1 MSSTSAPAPAAS
13 RWPAG
18 ESRVAPS
25 DPVSVLASRFVPV
38 AVGETFERYTIES
51 LIGRGGMGEVYR
63 AVDTRL
69 RRKVAL
75 KVLRPD
81 RDHPEAVARLF
92 REARS
97 AAVLTHPNTVAI
109 HDIGE
114 GEGIFYIV
122 MELVTGQSL
131 LAYVGDDR
139 VPTARKL
146 SWLVDVARALG
157 AAHKTGVIHRDVKPS
172 NVMVSD
178 DGVVKVLDFGL
189 AKPLAPVSFRTQQG
203 HVLGTPRYMA
213 PEHLAGAEIDA
224 RTDQYAYGLTAYEL
238 VAGKHP
244 GGVLAGPVDVPALD
258 ALVPGISRGV
268 AQVVARAMATRPEDR
283 FASMEE
289 LAVALE
295 DAMAGKT
302 PRAAPGIALTAA
314 AAAGEAS
321 ETTERAGGGG
331 AGVAVLF
338 EERDP
343 EADRRTVT
351 ARTTAGATL
360 LMAEAPPAIAAAL
373 AATRPPTPAA
383 VPPTRS
389 SIERTLLSA
398 DAPTAAAPVA
408 KTLLAAGSVTPAM
421 EAARDSAVRK
431 ANADAKANAKAKA
444 KANAKANANANA
456 NANAEEDAPLS
467 RLPAGVP
474 PRRSGARL
482 LGGIALLGVCAF
494 VGAYYG
500 SKELGRS
507 DAAAGPT
514 AVPETAAL
522 AALAASARGATS
534 GASATSAT
542 ATSLPATAPS
552 ASVPGAA
559 STPAPLLKRPT
570 RPTAASPTTPAP
582 PTVTNR

>member
-1 MSSTSAPAPAAS
+1 M
-13 RWPAG
+13 
-18 ESRVAPS
+18 
-25 DPVSVLASRFVPV
+25 LASRFVPV

-81 RDHPEAVARLF
+81 RDHPDAVARLF

-109 HDIGE
+109 HDIGQA
-114 GEGIFYIV
+114 EGIFYIV

-244 GGVLAGPVDVPALD
+244 GGVLAGPVDVFALD

-268 AQVVARAMATRPEDR
+268 AQVVARAMAMRPEDR

-302 PRAAPGIALTAA
+302 PRAAPGIALAAA

-331 AGVAVLF
+331 AGEAVLL

-343 EADRRTVT
+343 EVDRATVT

-373 AATRPPTPAA
+373 AAAAAPAATRPPTPAA
-383 VPPTRS
+383 MPPTRS

-431 ANADAKANAKAKA
+431 ANADANANANAKA
-444 KANAKANANANA
+444 KANAK
-456 NANAEEDAPLS
+456 EDAPLS

-474 PRRSGARL
+474 PRRSGSRL

-534 GASATSAT
+534 GASGASATSAT

>member
-1 MSSTSAPAPAAS
+1 
-13 RWPAG
+13 
-18 ESRVAPS
+18 
-25 DPVSVLASRFVPV
+25 VPV

-75 KVLRPD
+75 KVLRPE
-81 RDHPEAVARLF
+81 RDNPDAVARLF

-97 AAVLTHPNTVAI
+97 AAVLAHPNTVAI

-114 GEGIFYIV
+114 AEGIFYIV
-122 MELVTGQSL
+122 MELVTGKSL
-131 LAYVGDDR
+131 LAYVSDDR
-139 VPTARKL
+139 VPAARKL

-258 ALVPGISRGV
+258 ALVPGVSRGV
-268 AQVVARAMATRPEDR
+268 AQVIARAMATKPGDR
-283 FASMEE
+283 FASMDE

-295 DAMAGKT
+295 DAMAGKP
-302 PRAAPGIALTAA
+302 PRGTAATATAA
-314 AAAGEAS
+314 AAGDDSEITALEGPATEGPIADTVRFGGVPGAPPGAVEAV
-321 ETTERAGGGG
+321 EAVETERAGGGG
-331 AGVAVLF
+331 ADVGVLL

-343 EADRRTVT
+343 GADRATLT

-360 LMAEAPPAIAAAL
+360 QMAEAPPEIAAAL
-373 AATRPPTPAA
+373 AAAAPAPKPPPRPLG
-383 VPPTRS
+383 
-389 SIERTLLSA
+389 ERTLLSA
-398 DAPTAAAPVA
+398 DASVAAAPVA

-421 EAARDSAVRK
+421 EAAQDSALRK
-431 ANADAKANAKAKA
+431 ANAKVDAKDDVD
-444 KANAKANANANA
+444 AKANANANA
-456 NANAEEDAPLS
+456 NAKPEEEAPLS

-474 PRRSGARL
+474 PKRSGARL
-482 LGGIALLGVCAF
+482 LGGIALLGACAF
-494 VGAYYG
+494 GGAYYG
-500 SKELGRS
+500 SKQLARS
-507 DAAAGPT
+507 DAPAPASGVADAAVSASAHG
-514 AVPETAAL
+514 
-522 AALAASARGATS
+522 AASAAGSAAPAVTLS
-534 GASATSAT
+534 GPT
-542 ATSLPATAPS
+542 PS
-552 ASVPGAA
+552 ASVPITT
-559 STPAPLLKRPT
+559 STAVPLVKRPT
-570 RPTAASPTTPAP
+570 RPTAVPPTTSAP
-582 PTVTNR
+582 LATTNR